1 MHTSLSAWG
10 AGSGED
16 KRGLRGRDG
25 RRGER
30 KDGSGN
36 VSANGDGSRNESRDA
51 HPKFFALRAVKDC
64 RARGCS
70 DVVWRLLPHILG
82 HPRAHLSRLMGCH
95 WECLHGQHLE
105 AQAAPGLLFPE
116 SLSQLLLRAGAGQ
129 SRGHQGLSRG
139 WAAAASAPTSAPSS
153 PDGPSVPQE
162 RGSPRALPGLP
173 LRLPEVPA
181 ARPEGWLPF
190 ETPPGT
196 PFGPSLEDPHG
207 MPQPSCCTAVAPP
220 VTAAVSAPPGA
231 LGQRRGHGAGLHVL
245 LPQGWLQRCS
255 RPLLP
260 AG

>member
-1 MHTSLSAWG
+1 MHTSLSARG

-116 SLSQLLLRAGAGQ
+116 SLSQLLLWAGAGQ
-129 SRGHQGLSRG
+129 
-139 WAAAASAPTSAPSS
+139 
-153 PDGPSVPQE
+153 E
-162 RGSPRALPGLP
+162 
-173 LRLPEVPA
+173 
-181 ARPEGWLPF
+181 
-190 ETPPGT
+190 PGT
-196 PFGPSLEDPHG
+196 SGAEPRVGSSGICPDF
-207 MPQPSCCTAVAPP
+207 CTQFP
-220 VTAAVSAPPGA
+220 
-231 LGQRRGHGAGLHVL
+231 
-245 LPQGWLQRCS
+245 
-255 RPLLP
+255 
-260 AG
+260 